1 MVKNILIVIAAFIL
15 GGIAVF
21 SFETLGHSVYPIPKD
36 LDTTNYEQFG
46 AYVKTAPLGAL
57 LFVLIAQSAGS
68 IVGGAVC
75 GFFGRSRAALLSII
89 YGILALVM
97 ASLNL
102 IMIPHP
108 MWMIIASIALPIP
121 LSVIA
126 GQVASRLVPKPRTA
140 TQP

>member
-1 MVKNILIVIAAFIL
+1 MVKSILTVIAAFIL

-21 SFETLGHSVYPIPKD
+21 CFETVGHSVYPIPKD
-36 LDTTNYEQFG
+36 LDTTNYEQLG

-57 LFVLIAQSAGS
+57 LFVLLAQSAGS
-68 IVGGAVC
+68 TVGGAVC
-75 GFFGRSRAALLSII
+75 GFFGHSRATLLSII
-89 YGILALVM
+89 YGVLALVM

-126 GQVASRLVPKPRTA
+126 GQFTSKLVSKPSMA
-140 TQP
+140 TQL

>member
-1 MVKNILIVIAAFIL
+1 VVRNILTVIAAFIL

-21 SFETLGHSVYPIPKD
+21 SFETLGHSVYPVPKD
-36 LDTTNYEQFG
+36 LDTTNYEQLE

-68 IVGGAVC
+68 MVGGAVC
-75 GFFGRSRAALLSII
+75 GFLGRSKATLLSII
-89 YGILALVM
+89 YGFLALLM

-108 MWMIIASIALPIP
+108 MWMIIASLALPIP
-121 LSVIA
+121 LSIIA
-126 GQVASRLVPKPRTA
+126 GKVASRLASKPETT
-140 TQP
+140 TQL